1 MSGTRFNTSNFNEYK
16 IYMRQLSGDN
26 RATRSLLLKNLRR
39 AMDEELTPR
48 QLQMVTLYYLQEKKM
63 SEIADELGVHIS
75 TVSRTISRGKARL
88 RKCLRY
94 GAKELLRETLDTRR

>member
-1 MSGTRFNTSNFNEYK
+1 MSGTRFNTNNFNEYRT
-16 IYMRQLSGDN
+16 YMRQLGGDN
-26 RATRSLLLKNLRR
+26 RETQSLLLKNLRR
-39 AMDEELTPR
+39 AIEEELTPR
-48 QLQMVTLYYLQEKKM
+48 QRQMIQLYFLQGKKM

-94 GAKELLRETLDTRR
+94 GAKELLRETLDARQ